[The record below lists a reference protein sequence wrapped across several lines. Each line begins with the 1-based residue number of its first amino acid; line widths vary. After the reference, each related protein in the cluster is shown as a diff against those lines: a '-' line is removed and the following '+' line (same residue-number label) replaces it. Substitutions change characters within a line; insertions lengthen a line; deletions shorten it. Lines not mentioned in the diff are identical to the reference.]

1 LSQAGVQLPCL
12 PAISKPPFL
21 LWLGGA
27 SFVVVCSPH
36 TLRAK
41 YGLSSA
47 FPAIHCTDLAEDGPL
62 EAEYLFVLLEQ

>member
-1 LSQAGVQLPCL
+1 MVHLFS
-12 PAISKPPFL
+12 S
-21 LWLGGA
+21 
-27 SFVVVCSPH
+27 CSPH

-47 FPAIHCTDLAEDGPL
+47 SPAIHCTDLAEDGPL